1 MVRSWTEI
9 ENNIVSVERVS
20 EYSRTPKEV
29 ASQLL
34 SCASQVNIAANQ
46 ISNFTV
52 PHFCSSKDVT
62 FPLKHCSLFNPTDV
76 ARFITSDHCTSLQHL
91 STRFVIKIA
100 SAVNSPGMNEPCF
113 LPIFGVCIYCSS
125 SDAILITDGY

>member
-29 ASQLL
+29 VSPLL
-34 SCASQVNIAANQ
+34 SCASQVNIAAHQ

-52 PHFCSSKDVT
+52 TCFCPSERCCVSFKT
-62 FPLKHCSLFNPTDV
+62 LWPF
-76 ARFITSDHCTSLQHL
+76 
-91 STRFVIKIA
+91 
-100 SAVNSPGMNEPCF
+100 
-113 LPIFGVCIYCSS
+113 
-125 SDAILITDGY
+125 